1 MENDY
6 RKAANITIIVAGIML
21 FSWFFFKYAL
31 GAFIP
36 FLLAAAI
43 AAIIAPI
50 SDKLSKKLKTPK
62 KLTSAVLVILFF
74 AALVALAYLAG
85 YRLIAEAS
93 NLIDRLSADPEIIS
107 KTIEAITERLGKIGS
122 RFGFLSQLSESEAIQ
137 KLGLD
142 LDRLLS
148 NALNS
153 LMSSL
158 TGALPS
164 AAAGILA
171 KVPEFFLFLAVLV
184 ISSFYFCT
192 DQDALAVALSS
203 VLPDKWSAKL
213 PLVKENISSTLRG
226 YIKAYL
232 LIMLLTFCEVF
243 LGLSILGVN
252 YAFIL
257 SIIIAI
263 VDILPIL
270 GTGTVLLPWALF
282 SLITSDYKMGIG
294 LLVLYAAVSV
304 IRQVAEP
311 KIVGN
316 TLGLHPLATLASI
329 YISVRFIGFWGIF
342 IGPIIALLIC
352 NFFKGD
358 GGAPTDTETNNDIE
372 NTDKKLREQQKT
384 PPKNQGNAH

>member
-1 MENDY
+1 MDKDY
-6 RKAANITIIVAGIML
+6 NKAANITVIVAGILL

-36 FLLAAAI
+36 FFLAAAI
-43 AAIIAPI
+43 AAVIAPI
-50 SDKLSKKLKTPK
+50 SDKISSKLKTPK
-62 KLTSAVLVILFF
+62 KLTAAVLAILFF
-74 AALVALAYLAG
+74 SVLATLVYLAG
-85 YRLIAEAS
+85 YRLISEAG
-93 NLIDRLSADPEIIS
+93 NLIDRLSDDPDVISNALEILTEKIS
-107 KTIEAITERLGKIGS
+107 SIGA
-122 RFGFLSQLSESEAIQ
+122 RFGFLSKLSESEAIQ

-148 NALNS
+148 EAVNS

-158 TGALPS
+158 TGTLPS
-164 AAAGILA
+164 AALGIIA
-171 KVPEFFLFLAVLV
+171 KVPEVFLFIAVLI
-184 ISSFYFCT
+184 ISTFYFCT
-192 DQDALAVALSS
+192 DRDALTDSLSS
-203 VLPDKWSAKL
+203 LLPDKWSAKL
-213 PLVKENISSTLRG
+213 PRVKAKISSTLRG
-226 YIKAYL
+226 YLKAYL

-270 GTGTVLLPWALF
+270 GTGTVLVPWAIF
-282 SLITSDYKMGIG
+282 SLAVSDYKLGIG
-294 LLVLYAAVSV
+294 LLILYAAVSV

-329 YISVRFIGFWGIF
+329 YISVKFIGIWGIF
-342 IGPIIALLIC
+342 IGPIVALLIG
-352 NFFKGD
+352 NFFKSDEPLKKGIPQN
-358 GGAPTDTETNNDIE
+358 APAQSA
-372 NTDKKLREQQKT
+372 KKEK
-384 PPKNQGNAH
+384 A

>member
-6 RKAANITIIVAGIML
+6 RKAANITVIVAGIML

-62 KLTSAVLVILFF
+62 KLTSALLVILFF
-74 AALVALAYLAG
+74 AGLVALAYLAG
-85 YRLIAEAS
+85 YRLISEAS

-107 KTIEAITERLGKIGS
+107 KTIEAITERISAIGS

-142 LDRLLS
+142 LDRLLAE
-148 NALNS
+148 ALES

-158 TGALPS
+158 TGILPS
-164 AAAGILA
+164 AAVGILT

-184 ISSFYFCT
+184 IASFYFCT
-192 DQDALAVALSS
+192 DRDALTVALSS
-203 VLPDKWSAKL
+203 ILPDKWSAKL
-213 PLVKENISSTLRG
+213 PLLKEKISSTLRG
-226 YIKAYL
+226 YLKAYL

-270 GTGTVLLPWALF
+270 GTGTVIVPWALF

-294 LLVLYAAVSV
+294 LLILYAAVSL

-358 GGAPTDTETNNDIE
+358 DRSDESSEAKGGTERQEKIYAE
-372 NTDKKLREQQKT
+372 KKGKPSAEK
-384 PPKNQGNAH
+384 K

>member
-6 RKAANITIIVAGIML
+6 RKAANITVIVAGIML

-43 AAIIAPI
+43 AAIIAPV
-50 SDKLSKKLKTPK
+50 SDKISKKLKTPRK
-62 KLTSAVLVILFF
+62 ITSALLVILFF
-74 AALVALAYLAG
+74 GALLALAYLAG

-93 NLIDRLSADPEIIS
+93 NLVDRLSADPEIIS

-122 RFGFLSQLSESEAIQ
+122 RFGFLSQISESEAIE

-148 NALNS
+148 SALNS

-158 TGALPS
+158 TGAIPS
-164 AAAGILA
+164 AAAGILS

-192 DQDALAVALSS
+192 DRDALTISLASI
-203 VLPDKWSAKL
+203 LPDKWSAKL
-213 PLVKENISSTLRG
+213 PLLKEKISSTLKG

-243 LGLSILGVN
+243 FGLTILGVN

-270 GTGTVLLPWALF
+270 GTGTVIVPWAIF
-282 SLITSDYKMGIG
+282 SLIVSDYKTGIG
-294 LLVLYAAVSV
+294 LLILYAAVSV

-329 YISVRFIGFWGIF
+329 YVSVRFIGFWGIF
-342 IGPIIALLIC
+342 IGPIIAMLIC
-352 NFFKGD
+352 NLFKSEEEPSGVKS
-358 GGAPTDTETNNDIE
+358 ISE
-372 NTDKKLREQQKT
+372 NQMKKE
-384 PPKNQGNAH
+384 